1 MKIIC
6 IANNYAQYAKE
17 IKHEVPDK
25 PVFFLKPDSAIL
37 RNNNPFF
44 IPGFSNEIHYEVEI
58 VLKINRLG
66 KGIQQ
71 KYAHRYYSEIGI
83 GIDFTARDIQRN
95 CKEKGLPWEIAKAF
109 DSSAAIGMR
118 FIDKTNL
125 PDVNAINFYLNINGK
140 AVQHGC
146 SSDMLFKFDEL
157 IAYISTFMTLRTGD
171 LIYTG
176 TPPGVGPVNNGDRLQ
191 AYLEN
196 ELLLDFLIK

>member
-6 IANNYAQYAKE
+6 FATNYALHAKE
-17 IKHEVPDK
+17 IKHDVPDK

-44 IPGFSNEIHYEVEI
+44 IPEFSNEIHYEVEI

-71 KYAHRYYSEIGI
+71 KFANRYYSEIGI

-109 DSSAAIGMR
+109 DSSAAIGTK
-118 FIDKTNL
+118 FIETKHFKD
-125 PDVNAINFYLNINGK
+125 INKIKFHLDINGK
-140 AVQHGC
+140 TVQKGHTA
-146 SSDMLFKFDEL
+146 DMLFKFDEL
-157 IAYISTFMTLRTGD
+157 VSYISNFMTLRTGD

-176 TPPGVGPVNNGDRLQ
+176 TPPGVGPVKIGDRLQ
-191 AYLEN
+191 AYIEN

>member
-6 IANNYAQYAKE
+6 IANNYAQHAKE
-17 IKHEVPDK
+17 INHEVPDK

-44 IPGFSNEIHYEVEI
+44 MPGFSNEIHHEVEL

-66 KGIQQ
+66 KGIQE
-71 KYAHRYYSEIGI
+71 KFAHRYYNEIGI
-83 GIDFTARDIQRN
+83 GIDFTAIDLQRN

-109 DSSAAIGMR
+109 DSSAAIGVK

-125 PDVNAINFYLNINGK
+125 PDINNINFHLDVNGSM
-140 AVQHGC
+140 VQYGC
-146 SSDMLFKFDEL
+146 SADMHFKFDEL
-157 IAYISTFMTLRTGD
+157 IAYTSNFMTLRTGD

-176 TPPGVGPVNNGDRLQ
+176 TPPEVSTIKHGDRLK

>member
-6 IANNYAQYAKE
+6 IANNYAQHAKE
-17 IKHEVPDK
+17 IKHEIPDK

-71 KYAHRYYSEIGI
+71 KFAHRYYNEIGI
-83 GIDFTARDIQRN
+83 GIDFTARDIQRV

-109 DSSAAIGMR
+109 DNSAAIGLK
-118 FIDKTNL
+118 FIEKKQFADIN
-125 PDVNAINFYLNINGK
+125 NINFHLDINGIT
-140 AVQHGC
+140 VQKGNT
-146 SSDMLFKFDEL
+146 SEMLFKYDE
-157 IAYISTFMTLRTGD
+157 IISYISNYMTFRTGD

-176 TPPGVGPVNNGDRLQ
+176 TPFGVGPIKIGDRLQ
-191 AYLEN
+191 AYIEN
-196 ELLLDFLIK
+196 ELLLDILIK